1 MRSSR
6 SKSVTACPA
15 RASCCEQAMP
25 AGPEPTTA
33 TRFPL
38 FRGGTSGPTQRS
50 SHAWSMMFFS
60 MFLIVTGSLLML
72 RTHASSQG
80 AGQMRPVNSG
90 KLLVECSRSIASR
103 QRPRYTRSFQSG
115 MMFPSGQPLWQKGM
129 PQSMQRAPWRLST
142 SSGVRSSNSRQCF
155 SRSGTGCLW
164 TFSRSNS
171 RKPVIL
177 PMSDR
182 REACGVGVEVLLGE
196 HLPVLDR
203 HDPDEMRDRLLPARQ
218 EPPGDRRVRVVVVAL
233 DQRPDSREILLV
245 ERLELDHALV
255 AALLERAV
263 VVEHVGDAAAHA
275 GGEVATRAAEDHDQA
290 LGHVLAAVVADAL
303 DHRGDA
309 AVAHAEALAGL

>member
-1 MRSSR
+1 
-6 SKSVTACPA
+6 
-15 RASCCEQAMP
+15 MP

-33 TRFPL
+33 TRLPVL
-38 FRGGTSGPTQRS
+38 RGATSGPTHPS
-50 SHAWSMMFFS
+50 SHAWSMMCFS
-60 MFLIVTGSLLML
+60 MFLIVTGLSLML
-72 RTHASSQG
+72 RTHASSHG
-80 AGQMRPVNSG
+80 AGQMQPVKSG
-90 KLLVECSRSIASR
+90 KLFGEWGRSIASR

-129 PQSMQRAPWRLST
+129 PQSMQRAPWRLRT

-182 REACGVGVEVLLGE
+182 REACGVGIEVLLGE

-203 HDPDEMRDRLLPARQ
+203 HDSDEMRDRLLPARE

-233 DQRPDSREILLV
+233 DQRAEGREVPLV
-245 ERLELDHALV
+245 EGVDLDHALV
-255 AALLERAV
+255 ASLPERAV
-263 VVEHVGDAAAHA
+263 VVEHVGDGAPHA
-275 GGEVATRAAEDHDQA
+275 GGETAARASEDH
-290 LGHVLAAVVADAL
+290 HHP
-303 DHRGDA
+303 HR
-309 AVAHAEALAGL
+309 H

>member
-6 SKSVTACPA
+6 SKSVTACRA
-15 RASCCEQAMP
+15 AASCGEQAMP

-33 TRFPL
+33 TRLPVL
-38 FRGGTSGPTQRS
+38 RGATSGATHPS
-50 SHAWSMMFFS
+50 SHAWSMMCFS
-60 MFLIVTGSLLML
+60 MFLIVTGLSLML
-72 RTHASSQG
+72 RTHASSHG

-90 KLLVECSRSIASR
+90 KLFVEWSRSIAAR

-129 PQSMQRAPWRLST
+129 PQSMQRAPWRLRT

-177 PMSDR
+177 PMLRAHASCPLLGSDR

-203 HDPDEMRDRLLPARQ
+203 HDPDEVRDRLLPARE
-218 EPPGDRRVRVVVVAL
+218 EPPGDRRVRVVVVTL
-233 DQRPDSREILLV
+233 DQRPDARQVLL
-245 ERLELDHALV
+245 
-255 AALLERAV
+255 
-263 VVEHVGDAAAHA
+263 
-275 GGEVATRAAEDHDQA
+275 
-290 LGHVLAAVVADAL
+290 
-303 DHRGDA
+303 
-309 AVAHAEALAGL
+309 

>member
-90 KLLVECSRSIASR
+90 KLFVECSRSIASR

-129 PQSMQRAPWRLST
+129 PQSMHRAPWRRST
-142 SSGVRSSNSRQCF
+142 SSGVRSSNSRQCLR
-155 SRSGTGCLW
+155 RSAMGSLW
-164 TFSRSNS
+164 TFSRSYS

-177 PMSDR
+177 PMACLDR
-182 REACGVGVEVLLGE
+182 GEACRVGVEVLLRQHGA
-196 HLPVLDR
+196 VLDGDHLHEVLR
-203 HDPDEMRDRLLPARQ
+203 RLFPGGEEPPRDR
-218 EPPGDRRVRVVVVAL
+218 GVRVVEVAL
-233 DQRPDSREILLV
+233 DEP
-245 ERLELDHALV
+245 AN
-255 AALLERAV
+255 
-263 VVEHVGDAAAHA
+263 
-275 GGEVATRAAEDHDQA
+275 
-290 LGHVLAAVVADAL
+290 
-303 DHRGDA
+303 
-309 AVAHAEALAGL
+309 